1 MKEFMSN
8 NKDYQIPGFSKLQI
22 HGRAPN
28 SHKNISDSDSLKNV
42 SNDESES
49 LYETVWLVDQ
59 IPIHNKISFFQKI
72 I

>member
-1 MKEFMSN
+1 MTEFMSN
-8 NKDYQIPGFSKLQI
+8 NKDYQIPRFSKLQI

-28 SHKNISDSDSLKNV
+28 SHRNISDSDSLKNV
-42 SNDESES
+42 SNDESKS
-49 LYETVWLVDQ
+49 LYEPVWLVDH